1 MLPCSCYNLHFLPV
15 FTQKKLP
22 FLQGLES
29 GAGKLLYQNGN
40 SLDAEFVEGKIQGH
54 GVFRYSRT
62 ISCERT
68 TNLQIYMFALPRAF
82 LSKCVC

>member
-1 MLPCSCYNLHFLPV
+1 MLPCSCYNLHFHSNEV
-15 FTQKKLP
+15 AV
-22 FLQGLES
+22 LQGLES

-54 GVFRYSRT
+54 GVFRYSRA
-62 ISCERT
+62 ISSERT